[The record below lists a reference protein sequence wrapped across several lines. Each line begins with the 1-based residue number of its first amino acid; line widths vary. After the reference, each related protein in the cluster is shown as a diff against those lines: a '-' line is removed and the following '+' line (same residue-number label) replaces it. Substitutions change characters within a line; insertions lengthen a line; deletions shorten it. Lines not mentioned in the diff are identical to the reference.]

1 MSAVAVFH
9 ADHAAHLQEAL
20 QAHDAG
26 LPLFLG
32 NPRWSEHDL
41 AEAARQI
48 PRGTIVKGR
57 ALEPRGLGTCDWPK
71 NWRGRVMIPTGGTG
85 GKVKFVIHSEETLRA
100 AVHGLRDA
108 LVARGLSPILH
119 GVTCTPPWH
128 VSGFMPAIR
137 ARNTGGQHLVIDGRF
152 TENTALPSVAF
163 PKAGTKIISLV
174 PAQLSRL
181 MAHAE
186 GEAWL
191 RAFDVILLG
200 GSSVP
205 APLHAE
211 IRTRRLPV
219 FLTYGSTETAAACAL
234 CPPEKI
240 WAGESVRGTPLPG
253 VTFATNADGVVT
265 IATPALGVGLWPDAP
280 LENPWVS
287 GDRGDVSPDGY
298 VKISGRADRVII
310 TGGEK
315 VDPARVEQALLST
328 GLVKEAL
335 VLGMVDTRW
344 GEVVTACVIGPASAE
359 AALRLACET
368 LEPAARPRRYV
379 FVPSMPTNASGKPD
393 REAIAKLTA

>member
-9 ADHAAHLQEAL
+9 AEHARHLQEAL

-26 LPLFLG
+26 LPVFLG
-32 NPRWSEHDL
+32 NPRWSAHDL

-48 PRGTIVKGR
+48 PRGTMVKGID
-57 ALEPRGLGTCDWPK
+57 LEPRGLGTCDWPK

-85 GKVKFVIHSEETLRA
+85 GKVKFVIHSGETLRA
-100 AVHGLRDA
+100 ATLGLRDA

-137 ARNTGGQHLVIDGRF
+137 ARVTGGEHRVIEGRF
-152 TENTALPSVAF
+152 DESAALPSVDL
-163 PKAGTKIISLV
+163 PSSGTKIISLV

-181 MAHAE
+181 LARAE
-186 GEAWL
+186 GETWL
-191 RAFDVILLG
+191 RVFDVILLG

-205 APLHAE
+205 APLLAE
-211 IRTRRLPV
+211 IRGRRLPV

-240 WAGESVRGTPLPG
+240 WSGESIRGTPLPG
-253 VTFATNADGVVT
+253 VTFGTDTDGVVT
-265 IATPALGVGLWPDAP
+265 IATPALGIGLWPDAP
-280 LENPWVS
+280 LESPWVS
-287 GDRGDVSPDGY
+287 GDCGDVAGDGS

-315 VDPARVEQALLST
+315 VDPARVEQALLAT
-328 GLVKEAL
+328 GLIKEAH
-335 VLGMVDTRW
+335 VLGMVDARW
-344 GEVVTACVIGPASAE
+344 GEIVTACVIGPESAE
-359 AALRLACET
+359 SALRLACEQ

-379 FVPSMPTNASGKPD
+379 FVPSMPTNANGKPD
-393 REAIAKLTA
+393 REAIARLTA

>member
-9 ADHAAHLQEAL
+9 AEHARHLQEAL

-26 LPLFLG
+26 LPVFLG
-32 NPRWSEHDL
+32 NPRWSAHDL

-48 PRGTIVKGR
+48 PRGTMVKGID
-57 ALEPRGLGTCDWPK
+57 LEPRGLGTCDWPK

-85 GKVKFVIHSEETLRA
+85 GKVKFVIHSGETLRA
-100 AVHGLRDA
+100 ATLGLRDA

-137 ARNTGGQHLVIDGRF
+137 ARVTGGEHRVIEGRF
-152 TENTALPSVAF
+152 DESAALPSVDL
-163 PKAGTKIISLV
+163 PSSGTKIISLV

-181 MAHAE
+181 LARAE
-186 GEAWL
+186 GETWL
-191 RAFDVILLG
+191 RVFDVILLG

-205 APLHAE
+205 APLLAE
-211 IRTRRLPV
+211 IRARRLPV

-240 WAGESVRGTPLPG
+240 WSGESVRGTPLPG
-253 VTFATNADGVVT
+253 VTFATGTDGVVT
-265 IATPALGVGLWPDAP
+265 IATPALGIGLWPDAP
-280 LENPWVS
+280 LESPWVS
-287 GDRGDVSPDGY
+287 GDRGDVAGDGS

-315 VDPARVEQALLST
+315 VDPARVEQALLAT
-328 GLVKEAL
+328 GLIKEAL
-335 VLGMVDTRW
+335 VLGMVDARW
-344 GEVVTACVIGPASAE
+344 GEIVTACVIGPESAE
-359 AALRLACET
+359 SALRLACEQ

-379 FVPSMPTNASGKPD
+379 FVPSMPTNANGKPD
-393 REAIAKLTA
+393 REAIARLTA

>member
-9 ADHAAHLQEAL
+9 ADHAAHLREAL
-20 QAHDAG
+20 QAHEAG
-26 LPLFLG
+26 LPVFLG
-32 NPRWSEHDL
+32 NPRWSAHDL

-48 PRGTIVKGR
+48 PRGTIVKGE
-57 ALEPRGLGTCDWPK
+57 APEPRGLGTCDWPK

-85 GKVKFVIHSEETLRA
+85 GRVKFVIHSPETLRA
-100 AVHGLRDA
+100 AALGLRDA

-128 VSGFMPAIR
+128 VSGFLPAIR
-137 ARNTGGQHLVIDGRF
+137 ARATGGAHHVIDGRF
-152 TENTALPSVAF
+152 DEQTALPSVAF
-163 PKAGTKIISLV
+163 PIAGTKIISLV

-181 MAHAE
+181 LARAD

-191 RAFDVILLG
+191 RTYDVILLG

-205 APLHAE
+205 TPLLAE
-211 IRTRRLPV
+211 IRSRRLPV

-240 WAGESVRGTPLPG
+240 WAGESVRGAALPG
-253 VTFATNADGVVT
+253 VTFATNSEGIVT
-265 IATPALGVGLWPDAP
+265 IASPALGIGLWPDAP
-280 LENPWVS
+280 LESPWAS
-287 GDRGDVSPDGY
+287 GDRGEVAPDGS
-298 VKISGRADRVII
+298 VKVSGRADRVII

-315 VDPARVEQALLST
+315 VDPARVEQVLLAT

-335 VLGMVDTRW
+335 VLGMVDARW

-359 AALRLACET
+359 GALRLACEQ
-368 LEPAARPRRYV
+368 LEPSARPRRYV